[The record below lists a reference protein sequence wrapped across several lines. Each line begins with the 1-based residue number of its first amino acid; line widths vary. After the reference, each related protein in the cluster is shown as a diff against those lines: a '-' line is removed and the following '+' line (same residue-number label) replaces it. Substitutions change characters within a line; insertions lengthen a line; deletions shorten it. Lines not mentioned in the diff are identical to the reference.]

1 MIISRQAPSIALI
14 LNYSVT
20 MQVKQLSLAMPDGA
34 DLLAGLAAT
43 LAGHGINIITL
54 NYVENGGEGGTNLLQ
69 LLVNDPDNARL
80 LLVEA
85 GYAVSVSEVVV
96 VEIPDKPG
104 GLAWLMQIIR
114 EQKLTFHSLHVFS
127 HRTGERALIDIA
139 FREPERAT
147 LMLGKARLKVL
158 STEELL
164 AR

>member
-1 MIISRQAPSIALI
+1 MH
-14 LNYSVT
+14 
-20 MQVKQLSLAMPDGA
+20 VKQLSLAMPDGA
-34 DLLAGLAAT
+34 GLLSGLAAT

-54 NYVENGGEGGTNLLQ
+54 NYVEKEGEGGTNRLQ
-69 LLVNDPDNARL
+69 LLVNDPDKARL

-85 GYAVSVSEVVV
+85 GYTVQISEVVV

-104 GLAWLMQIIR
+104 GLAWLMQIIQ
-114 EQKLTFHSLHVFS
+114 EQKLAFHGLHVFS

-139 FREPERAT
+139 FREPERAA
-147 LMLGKARLKVL
+147 LLLGKARLKVL

>member
-1 MIISRQAPSIALI
+1 
-14 LNYSVT
+14 

-34 DLLAGLAAT
+34 GLLSGVAAT

-54 NYVENGGEGGTNLLQ
+54 YYVENGGEGGGNSLQ

-85 GYAVSVSEVVV
+85 GYAVEVSEVVV

-104 GLAWLMQIIR
+104 GLAWLMQIIQ
-114 EQKLTFHSLHVFS
+114 EQKLAFHSLHVFS
-127 HRTGERALIDIA
+127 HRTGERALIDIG
-139 FREPERAT
+139 FREPERAALLLSRT
-147 LMLGKARLKVL
+147 RVKVL
-158 STEELL
+158 SAEELL